1 MANPAGWKV
10 KGANGSA
17 SNSVRWASLPC
28 PTVTWA
34 TKLPAAVVG
43 DVALDVV
50 QGVGVDVGLGVGGD
64 ERVGGA
70 ARGR

>member
-1 MANPAGWKV
+1 MAKPAGWKV
-10 KGANGSA
+10 KVSERFGLELGEVGELALSDGD
-17 SNSVRWASLPC
+17 VGEE
-28 PTVTWA
+28 VV
-34 TKLPAAVVG
+34 AAVVG

-70 ARGR
+70 ARAP